1 VRRADLKVAVVGAG
15 WIATHA
21 HRPGYNTAGVRI
33 VGLAD
38 LALGV
43 ARKAA
48 AEFGVERAYRSWR
61 RMLAVEKPDIVSVC
75 VPNVFHREV
84 VTAALEA
91 GAHVLCEKPLA
102 TSVGEA
108 QSMFA
113 AATKVGRHLMTEH
126 NLRFRPVNIAIKQR
140 IESGEFG
147 RVYHANAVYI
157 RRLGIPTWGSFT
169 MSRFSHGGS
178 MLDIGVHVIDCAM
191 WFMGSPRPV
200 EVMAQIGARFGNRPE
215 YAAARRNAW
224 DPEAFDVDD
233 FGAAF
238 VRFEDGSTMTVQASW
253 ASHVERDREYIH
265 VLGDDAGA
273 TNDPGV
279 IYRLID
285 GERVD
290 EPLEVPRST
299 GWLEAVEHFV
309 RVVEGKEHLR
319 VLPEETLN
327 VQRVLDACYESSRL
341 GRAVR
346 LDG

>member
-1 VRRADLKVAVVGAG
+1 VVGAG

-21 HRPGYNTAGVRI
+21 HLPGYNRAGVRI
-33 VGLAD
+33 AGLAD
-38 LALGV
+38 PAPGLAEKVG
-43 ARKAA
+43 
-48 AEFGVERAYRSWR
+48 AEFAVEHVYTDWR
-61 RMLAVEKPDIVSVC
+61 EMLAAVKPDAVSVC
-75 VPNVFHREV
+75 VPNVFHHDI

-102 TSVGEA
+102 TSVAEA
-108 QSMFA
+108 QSMFEVA
-113 AATKVGRHLMTEH
+113 RKAGRHLMTEH
-126 NLRFRPVNIAIKQR
+126 NLRFRPVNIAIKER
-140 IESGEFG
+140 IDAGEFG
-147 RVYHANAVYI
+147 HIYHTNAVYI

-169 MSRFSHGGS
+169 QSRFSYGGS

-200 EVMAQIGARFGNRPE
+200 EVMAQVGGRFGNRAE

-224 DPEAFDVDD
+224 EPAAFDVDD

-238 VRFEDGSTMTVQASW
+238 VRFENGATMTVQASW

-273 TNDPGV
+273 TNDPGI
-279 IYRLID
+279 IYRLVA
-285 GERVD
+285 GEKVD
-290 EPLEVPRST
+290 ESLDVERST

-309 RVVEGKEHLR
+309 SVVEGKEHLR

-327 VQRVLDACYESSRL
+327 VQRVLDACYESARL
-341 GRAVR
+341 ARAVR
-346 LDG
+346 LD